1 MKKLNKKTII
11 CALVATILA
20 VVTNIATIIYYEP
33 EISESEI
40 AEIKVDVVEDVEVE
54 DVEDGKDG
62 VCKHCEEMH
71 NLHFEE
77 VRV

>member
-1 MKKLNKKTII
+1 MKKLNKKRII

-20 VVTNIATIIYYEP
+20 VVTNIATILYYEP
-33 EISESEI
+33 SESEI
-40 AEIKVDVVEDVEVE
+40 TEIKVEDVEVE
-54 DVEDGKDG
+54 DVENVEDGKDG